1 MMSKRIGNVGLWL
14 GTMTMLLVSMVVVQA
29 ASSSAKAGDE
39 SKKAAQLF
47 RDIRADAVKV
57 RTAAA
62 RLDTLSASPASKWL
76 DYDRQWNEIMP
87 SVEDMQMKLA
97 RLETLLAAISPAEH
111 AALDQSKSLIVEI
124 QSRTHQLRLLLD
136 RPGVQTSDPRFKTY
150 SRSLRN
156 EAQKLEKA
164 DSAS

>member
-1 MMSKRIGNVGLWL
+1 MTTKQMGNAGLWF
-14 GTMTMLLVSMVVVQA
+14 GTMTMLLGSMAVVQA

-39 SKKAAQLF
+39 SKKTAQLF

-57 RTAAA
+57 QTAAA

-97 RLETLLAAISPAEH
+97 RLEKMQAAISPAEQ
-111 AALDQSKSLIVEI
+111 AELDQSKSLIVEI
-124 QSRTHQLRLLLD
+124 QSRTHQLRMLLD
-136 RPGVQTSDPRFKTY
+136 KPGVQTSDPRFKTY
-150 SRSLRN
+150 SRSLKN
-156 EAQKLEKA
+156 EAQKLEKT

>member
-1 MMSKRIGNVGLWL
+1 MTSKRIGNVGLWL
-14 GTMTMLLVSMVVVQA
+14 GTMTMLLGSMAVVQA

-47 RDIRADAVKV
+47 RDIRTDAVKV

-87 SVEDMQMKLA
+87 SVEDMQMKLD
-97 RLETLLAAISPAEH
+97 RLETLQAAISPAEH
-111 AALDQSKSLIVEI
+111 AELDQSKSLIAEI
-124 QSRTHQLRLLLD
+124 QSRTHQLRVLLD
-136 RPGVQTSDPRFKTY
+136 EPGVQTSDPRFKTY

-156 EAQKLEKA
+156 EVQKLEKA

>member
-1 MMSKRIGNVGLWL
+1 MLKQMGNAGLWL
-14 GTMTMLLVSMVVVQA
+14 GTMTMLLESMAVVQA
-29 ASSSAKAGDE
+29 ASSPAKVGDE
-39 SKKAAQLF
+39 SKKATRLF

-57 RTAAA
+57 QSAAA

-97 RLETLLAAISPAEH
+97 RLEKMQAAISPAEQ
-111 AALDQSKSLIVEI
+111 AELDQSKSLIVEI
-124 QSRTHQLRLLLD
+124 QSRTHELRTLLD
-136 RPGVQTSDPRFKTY
+136 RPGGQTSDPRFKTY

-156 EAQKLEKA
+156 EAQKLEKT

>member
-1 MMSKRIGNVGLWL
+1 MTSKHMSNVGLCL
-14 GTMTMLLVSMVVVQA
+14 GTITLLVGSMAVVHA

-47 RDIRADAVKV
+47 RDIRTDAVKV

-62 RLDTLSASPASKWL
+62 RLDTLSASPASNWL
-76 DYDRQWNEIMP
+76 DYDSQWNEIMP

-97 RLETLLAAISPAEH
+97 RLETLKAAISPAEH
-111 AALDQSKSLIVEI
+111 AELDQSKRLIDEI
-124 QSRTHQLRLLLD
+124 QSRTHQLRVLLD
-136 RPGVQTSDPRFKTY
+136 KPGVQTSDPRFRTY

-156 EAQKLEKA
+156 EAQRLEKA

>member
-1 MMSKRIGNVGLWL
+1 MTSKQMGNTGLWL
-14 GTMTMLLVSMVVVQA
+14 GTMTMLLGSLAVVQA

-47 RDIRADAVKV
+47 RDIRADAVKI

-87 SVEDMQMKLA
+87 SAEDMQMKLA
-97 RLETLLAAISPAEH
+97 RLETLQAAISPAEH
-111 AALDQSKSLIVEI
+111 TELDQSKRLIEEI
-124 QSRTHQLRLLLD
+124 QSRTHQLRVLLD
-136 RPGVQTSDPRFKTY
+136 KPGVQTSDPRFKTY

-156 EAQKLEKA
+156 EAQKLEKT

>member
-1 MMSKRIGNVGLWL
+1 MTPKQIGNVALWI
-14 GTMTMLLVSMVVVQA
+14 GTMTMLLGSLAVVQA

-62 RLDTLSASPASKWL
+62 RLDTLTTNSGSKWL

-87 SVEDMQMKLA
+87 SVEDMQLKLA
-97 RLETLLAAISPAEH
+97 RLETMQAAISSAEH
-111 AALDQSKSLIVEI
+111 AELDQNKRLIADI
-124 QSRTHQLRLLLD
+124 QSRTQELRTLLD
-136 RPGVQTSDPRFKTY
+136 KPGVQTSDPRFKTY

-156 EAQKLEKA
+156 EAQKLEKTDA
-164 DSAS
+164 AS